1 MVPGLVSEKAFGVLH
16 LTVKQRPGET
26 RMTLQIRLTAGWYAR
41 YERAGILESTCCVAV
56 SRSTKEEFHEF
67 YKIPDDSD
75 IEVIHNGCDAR
86 VFRPPNKDHEK
97 EQLAHERIRK
107 EYGCADEEALNYDQ
121 KHRRR

>member
-1 MVPGLVSEKAFGVLH
+1 M
-16 LTVKQRPGET
+16 
-26 RMTLQIRLTAGWYAR
+26 
-41 YERAGILESTCCVAV
+41 AV

-107 EYGCADEEALNYDQ
+107 EYGCADEEALNYDPKTQ
-121 KHRRR
+121 TPMILAVGRLDVITILRVCFTPSSSSFDSQRTRECQTCHRRTRTHEEETAQSC